1 MTGHWMQ
8 QTVTTLVGVHLLVAA
23 AVGGLLVALL
33 LPIAHRRHIRRSQV
47 LITRIALVAFQIP
60 VPRPS
65 VDGPATGAGT
75 PDPAPVVAPR
85 VRVTHP
91 RHRLVA

>member
-1 MTGHWMQ
+1 MASHPD
-8 QTVTTLVGVHLLVAA
+8 VAA
-23 AVGGLLVALL
+23 ALIGTHLIVAATVAAVLVALYFRWQ
-33 LPIAHRRHIRRSQV
+33 RRHIRRSQV
-47 LITRIALVAFQIP
+47 LITRIALAGFQTP

-65 VDGPATGAGT
+65 VDGPTTGAGT